1 MLTDMKTQQKTQ
13 FQRIPPQNIDAEKSL
28 LGSIL
33 LRPSSIL
40 EILDLIEEDDFYV
53 HKHKLIFRAMLEL
66 SRLGD
71 PIDLVSLSEKMKS
84 MGLLAQIGG
93 VSYLNEIANTVPNA
107 SNIEYYQKVVK
118 GKSLL
123 RKLIEA
129 GNYISQLGYEEDEKI
144 EEVLDSAEKRVF
156 EITNSPNTSRK
167 FLSMRDL
174 VPKSWERIEK
184 LADGGEHLRG
194 IPTGYQAL
202 DSILSGFQKSD
213 LVILAA
219 RPSTGKTALA
229 LDLARKIAVRENL
242 PVAFFSLEMSAEQ
255 LTDRMLSAEAQVDAW
270 RIRTGKGLTDDDFS
284 RISQAME
291 VLSHAPIYIEDTPGN
306 NILAMK
312 ATARRLKAEHD
323 LGIIFVDYLQ
333 LMNPTKNYES
343 MVNQVTEISR
353 SLKSLAREL
362 DVPVIALSQLSRA
375 VESRGGK
382 PRLSDLR
389 DSGSI
394 EQDADVVMFLH
405 RERKEDGVGRSEIV
419 DILIEK
425 HRNGSTGHAQL
436 FFDSARTTF
445 LELDSHHAQLAE
457 GNGLEQEF

>member
-1 MLTDMKTQQKTQ
+1 MSSKTQQTVQ
-13 FQRIPPQNIDAEKSL
+13 FQRVPPQNIDAEKSL

-33 LRPSSIL
+33 LRPASIL

-93 VSYLNEIANTVPNA
+93 VSYLNEIAKTVPNA

-123 RKLIEA
+123 RKLIDA
-129 GNYISQLGYEEDEKI
+129 GNHISQLGYEENEKI
-144 EEVLDSAEKRVF
+144 EEILDNAEKKIF
-156 EITNSPNTSRK
+156 EITNNPNNSKK
-167 FLSMRDL
+167 FISMRNL
-174 VPKSWERIEK
+174 VPRSWERIEK
-184 LADGGEHLRG
+184 LADGGDSIRG
-194 IPTGYQAL
+194 IPTGYQSL
-202 DSILSGFQKSD
+202 NTILSGFQKSD
-213 LVILAA
+213 LIILAA

-229 LDLARKIAVRENL
+229 LDIARKVAIEHNH

-270 RIRTGKGLTDDDFS
+270 RIRTGRGLTDDDFS

-291 VLSHAPIYIEDTPGN
+291 TLSHAPIYIDDTPGN
-306 NILAMK
+306 NILSMK
-312 ATARRLKAEHD
+312 ATARRLKAEYD
-323 LGIIFVDYLQ
+323 LDIIFVDYLQ
-333 LMNPTKNYES
+333 LMNPTKNYDS

-405 RERKEDGVGRSEIV
+405 RERTEDGIGKSQTV
-419 DILIEK
+419 DVLIEK
-425 HRNGSTGHAQL
+425 HRNGATGYIQL

-445 LELDSHHAQLAE
+445 LEVDKKHAVYEE
-457 GNGLEQEF
+457 GGFDQEF